1 MVSNEG
7 YRKLEEQMGKL
18 GVLEKFKAGVK
29 EQIELEDKMKKDN
42 KERTAEEGGRSC
54 GNQDC
59 QGKGRQRCSD
69 CNFVYYCSRK
79 CQAKAW
85 GEHKVE
91 CREIQ
96 KEFKTVMVKKVGAL
110 PPGH

>member
-42 KERTAEEGGRSC
+42 KERTAE
-54 GNQDC
+54 
-59 QGKGRQRCSD
+59 
-69 CNFVYYCSRK
+69 
-79 CQAKAW
+79 
-85 GEHKVE
+85 
-91 CREIQ
+91 
-96 KEFKTVMVKKVGAL
+96 
-110 PPGH
+110 